1 MFPREKFLKSK
12 HYNNHSTTY
21 KNMLHQNNKFHQK
34 SFLYPKNQAS
44 KKFKKDYDKDK
55 ENANNNIYY
64 TSNKKYYCKHFRYH
78 KKFVKTKFDCD
89 YDYFYKND
97 ENFEINTF
105 DEGEDCVKRSKDEKY
120 NSLEYAT
127 TNATSAYSNSSSAH
141 EEINNNNNYE
151 ISYDKKNS
159 IEDINKQIDTYNN
172 ISMNMNNVDKNLGNM
187 FYVNIMKLNMNLVKL
202 NSNND
207 LTSNLPQKEIKKI
220 KYKLKNSDSSS
231 NSLEPYNKYNEINKD
246 LDKTPINPMV
256 ENTEILNISVK
267 ISQNKT
273 IVFKLRRFD
282 DLFMTVKLFC
292 EINQIEERFIK
303 PIIIKTLCGLN
314 SLYQI
319 FNCDLDSNNIQRL
332 MRINQYINKTFI

>member
-1 MFPREKFLKSK
+1 
-12 HYNNHSTTY
+12 
-21 KNMLHQNNKFHQK
+21 
-34 SFLYPKNQAS
+34 
-44 KKFKKDYDKDK
+44 
-55 ENANNNIYY
+55 
-64 TSNKKYYCKHFRYH
+64 
-78 KKFVKTKFDCD
+78 
-89 YDYFYKND
+89 
-97 ENFEINTF
+97 
-105 DEGEDCVKRSKDEKY
+105 
-120 NSLEYAT
+120 
-127 TNATSAYSNSSSAH
+127 
-141 EEINNNNNYE
+141 
-151 ISYDKKNS
+151 
-159 IEDINKQIDTYNN
+159 
-172 ISMNMNNVDKNLGNM
+172 MNMNNVDKNLGNM
-187 FYVNIMKLNMNLVKL
+187 FYFNIMKLNMNLVKL

-207 LTSNLPQKEIKKI
+207 LTSNLPKKEIPKI
-220 KYKLKNSDSSS
+220 KYKHKYSDSSS